1 MNEHIRQAVEPKMT
15 ALFREVRESYGAD
28 RCAYP
33 YVPVIPES
41 YSDGPRILICGK
53 GAGSWGLD
61 YAKIDGIG
69 PESTLTKVPKKDWYP
84 KVLEVQEAFIEN
96 GPKKYLSGERGGF
109 SKGAW
114 WRSLY
119 RVMVHV
125 LHGTEIGERWEKR
138 LANPDYAEYVF
149 SHVAFT
155 NLDKVARRK
164 NNLDAPLR
172 RIHDRYYTLDKEIEV
187 LKPCLVWFPTG
198 RNYDE
203 PLRKALPG
211 FDTEDLEDLLEV
223 ARVHGLEGLLAP
235 GGAAVRTYHP
245 QGVKGSRIKDFAGY
259 LRGIYL
265 SACDP
270 S

>member
-1 MNEHIRQAVEPKMT
+1 
-15 ALFREVRESYGAD
+15 
-28 RCAYP
+28 
-33 YVPVIPES
+33 VIPEG
-41 YSDGPRILICGK
+41 YFDGPKILICCK
-53 GAGSWGLD
+53 GAGSWGLQ
-61 YAKIDGIG
+61 YAGIDGIG
-69 PESTLTKVPKKDWYP
+69 PESTLTDVPEEDWYP
-84 KVLEVQEAFIEN
+84 EVLEVQRAFIEN

-109 SKGAW
+109 RKGAW
-114 WRSLY
+114 WRPLY
-119 RVMVHV
+119 GVMVHV
-125 LHGTEIGERWEKR
+125 LLGREIGERWDKR
-138 LANPDYAEYVF
+138 LANPEDAEYVF

-187 LKPCLVWFPTG
+187 LKPCLVWFATG

-203 PLRKALPG
+203 HLRKALPG
-211 FDTEDLEDLLEV
+211 FETEDLEDLPGV

-235 GGAAVRTYHP
+235 GGVAVRTYHP

-259 LRGIYL
+259 LRSIYL
-265 SACDP
+265 PACDP